1 MVPLGGNNV
10 NGLGRTTRLMLAG
23 GMLLT
28 TGMIGTLTFAG
39 TAGAASTISVSPNTG
54 LDLGSVVRVMGSGFA
69 DSATDSILECND
81 DPNQPTINALGGT
94 FPVGCSNPLIHVV
107 ETTAAGDLGPFQ
119 FTVVEGTVGPPAT
132 GKDSAGNPAS
142 TDTVLYPCPPTPA
155 QVAAGDSCEIQ
166 FPDQADAPSQEISF
180 GPAVTSTTPTTI
192 SSTTPT
198 TTTTLVTAPAS
209 SGAVSSTGT
218 TETRD
223 NVVLA
228 SSVQASP
235 VQASSGTTKTVL
247 SDGTLAFTGVGNGI
261 WALAFAGVLFV
272 NLGLLVLLTF
282 YRPRELVSGAG
293 RRINRIFG
301 RK

>member
-1 MVPLGGNNV
+1 
-10 NGLGRTTRLMLAG
+10 
-23 GMLLT
+23 MLLT
-28 TGMIGTLTFAG
+28 TGMFGTLTFAG
-39 TAGAASTISVSPNTG
+39 TAGAASAISVSPNTG
-54 LDLGSVVRVMGSGFA
+54 LDLGSVVRVTGSGFE

-107 ETTAAGDLGPFQ
+107 DTTAAGVLGPFQ

-180 GPAVTSTTPTTI
+180 GPALTTTTDTTTTI
-192 SSTTPT
+192 SATTAT
-198 TTTTLVTAPAS
+198 TAVTAPAS
-209 SGAVSSTGT
+209 SGIVSSTGVT
-218 TETRD
+218 QARTD
-223 NVVLA
+223 LVLA
-228 SSVQASP
+228 SSVQPAT
-235 VQASSGTTKTVL
+235 GTTRTVL
-247 SDGTLAFTGVGNGI
+247 SNGTLAFTGVGNGI
-261 WALAFAGVLFV
+261 WVLAFAGVIFV

-282 YRPRELVSGAG
+282 YRPRKLVSGAG
-293 RRINRIFG
+293 QRISRIFG
-301 RK
+301 RN